1 MSSTTLSID
10 GMRCAGCAEKVE
22 QALRD
27 VPGVATVAVDLEHR
41 TAIVE
46 GGGEADNLVSAV
58 QTAGFKA
65 RVLPDVQQNPSIV

>member
-1 MSSTTLSID
+1 MLFRS
-10 GMRCAGCAEKVE
+10 MRCAGCAEKVE

-41 TAIVE
+41 TAVIE

-58 QTAGFKA
+58 HTAGFKA
-65 RVLPDVQQNPSIV
+65 RVVPNV